1 MKKTYIWGWPKYKDD
16 LELKTTWFGRLYIAR
31 VYTTLVVLVRL
42 QWTPCPPLLA
52 AFLGHF
58 HPENILKRNSN
69 HMKPISVKGRQT
81 PPPQERGFL
90 VCYILFWGHLNFQWC
105 RQNEEEIGI
114 KHEET
119 LKHKDDLK
127 IEDAFKNE
135 DDHKNKDNCKAERNS
150 KMKASSKM
158 RTTLKMKMTSKWMM
172 TSILKTSSKLKT
184 CSEKM
189 KATSKM
195 KTTLRTRIASKIK
208 LLKTR
213 LYQPPP
219 AR

>member
-81 PPPQERGFL
+81 PPTKKGAFL
-90 VCYILFWGHLNFQWC
+90 SAIFYFGVILIFNGV
-105 RQNEEEIGI
+105 
-114 KHEET
+114 
-119 LKHKDDLK
+119 D
-127 IEDAFKNE
+127 
-135 DDHKNKDNCKAERNS
+135 
-150 KMKASSKM
+150 KMKKKLVSNMKKLSNI
-158 RTTLKMKMTSKWMM
+158 KMTSK
-172 TSILKTSSKLKT
+172 LKTPL
-184 CSEKM
+184 
-189 KATSKM
+189 KM
-195 KTTLRTRIASKIK
+195 KTTIKIK
-208 LLKTR
+208 TTAKQRGTQKWRQAQKWGQL
-213 LYQPPP
+213 
-219 AR
+219 

>member
-1 MKKTYIWGWPKYKDD
+1 
-16 LELKTTWFGRLYIAR
+16 
-31 VYTTLVVLVRL
+31 
-42 QWTPCPPLLA
+42 
-52 AFLGHF
+52 
-58 HPENILKRNSN
+58 
-69 HMKPISVKGRQT
+69 MKPISVKGRQT

-150 KMKASSKM
+150 KMKASSKIK
-158 RTTLKMKMTSKWMM
+158 TTLKMKMTSKWMM
-172 TSILKTSSKLKT
+172 TSELKTISKLKT

-189 KATSKM
+189 KTTSKM
-195 KTTLRTRIASKIK
+195 KTTLKMKTQKLFCPPYPQKVTWIYFWWLHTLTAKQELMSNRICYQVSKPEMEFHMIDVIYGVLPMRAQTEK
-208 LLKTR
+208 MTFSWKDG
-213 LYQPPP
+213 
-219 AR
+219 

>member
-58 HPENILKRNSN
+58 HPKNILKRNSS
-69 HMKPISVKGRQT
+69 HMKPLSIKGRQ
-81 PPPQERGFL
+81 PPPSQESGL
-90 VCYILFWGHLNFQWC
+90 HVCYLLLWGHLNFQCC
-105 RQNEEEIGI
+105 RQTEEEIGI
-114 KHEET
+114 KHEDT

-127 IEDAFKNE
+127 IED
-135 DDHKNKDNCKAERNS
+135 DHKNKDNCKTERNS
-150 KMKASSKM
+150 KMKASSKIK
-158 RTTLKMKMTSKWMM
+158 TTLKMKMTSKWMM
-172 TSILKTSSKLKT
+172 TSELKTISKLKT

-189 KATSKM
+189 KTTSKM
-195 KTTLRTRIASKIK
+195 KTTLRTRTASKIK
-208 LLKTR
+208 LLKPG
-213 LYQPPP
+213 YIIPPPP
-219 AR
+219 AK